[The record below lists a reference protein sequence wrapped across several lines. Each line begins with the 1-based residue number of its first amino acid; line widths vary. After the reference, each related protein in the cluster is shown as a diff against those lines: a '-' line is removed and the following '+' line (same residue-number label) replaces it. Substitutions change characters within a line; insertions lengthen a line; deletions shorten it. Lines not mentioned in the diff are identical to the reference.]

1 MYRPNFA
8 WRGVAVLGVAALA
21 LGACADDGGDGEPGG
36 DGQAFEGT
44 LDIGLILPQTGGLA
58 TFGPGMIAGA
68 QMAIE
73 EINENGGVW
82 GNDVA
87 WEVRDEGPAED
98 AEVVQ
103 QAAEYMIAQDVDAV
117 IGAAASTASLNIIES
132 LFNQSIIQVSPSNTG
147 PDFTDN
153 PYSQYYFRT
162 APSDVIQ
169 GSALAEQIL
178 EDGQQTIGILAQQTA
193 YGEGLANQVE
203 QVVTAGG
210 TEVVSKEFYDLAQT
224 EYGAEIQ
231 SLVDADPDAIVLISY
246 DESRQILPAMVGQG
260 LTPDNTQWYLVD
272 GNRLD
277 YSEDFDE
284 GLMEGVKAT
293 QPGSPDEPTEFF
305 QRLDEFQADLP
316 ERAYAPESYDAAI
329 LIALGA
335 IAADSDDPDEIAA
348 AMQAASKD
356 GTKCTTFAECRE
368 LLEAGEDIDYDGI
381 SGPVA
386 WTDAGDPGEAEI
398 GIFEYNAD
406 NTFER
411 INTVSG
417 TM

>member
-1 MYRPNFA
+1 MFRPNFA
-8 WRGVAVLGVAALA
+8 WRGAAVLGVAALA
-21 LGACADDGGDGEPGG
+21 LGACADDGGDDDTGG
-36 DGQAFEGT
+36 GGQGFEGT
-44 LDIGLILPQTGGLA
+44 LNVGLILPQTGGLA
-58 TFGPGMIAGA
+58 PYGEGMIAAA
-68 QMAIE
+68 QMAVD

-87 WEVRDEGPAED
+87 VELRDEGPAED

-103 QAAEYMIAQDVDAV
+103 QAAEYMIAQDVNAV
-117 IGAAASTASLNIIES
+117 IGAASSTSSLNIIES
-132 LFNQSIIQVSPSNTG
+132 LYNQAIIQVSPSNTG

-153 PYSQYYFRT
+153 PYNDYYFRT
-162 APSDVIQ
+162 APSDIIQ
-169 GSALAEQIL
+169 GSALGEEIL
-178 EDGQQTIGILAQQTA
+178 ADGQQTVGILAQQTA

-203 QVVTAGG
+203 QVVTGG
-210 TEVVSKEFYDLAQT
+210 GAEVVSKEFYDLAQT
-224 EYGAEIQ
+224 EYGAEVQ
-231 SLVDADPDAIVLISY
+231 ALVDANPDAIVLVSY
-246 DESRQILPAMVGQG
+246 DESRQIIPALVGAG
-260 LTPDNTQWYLVD
+260 IGPDAKQWYLVD

-284 GLMEGVKAT
+284 GLMEGVKAS
-293 QPGSPDEPTEFF
+293 QPGSPEEPTDFF
-305 QRLDEFQADLP
+305 ARLDEFQPGLP
-316 ERAYAPESYDAAI
+316 ERAYTPESYDAAI

-335 IAADSDDPDEIAA
+335 IAADSDNPDDIAA
-348 AMQAASKD
+348 GMQAASKD
-356 GTKCTTFAECRE
+356 GTKCTTFAECAE

-386 WTDAGDPGEAEI
+386 WTDEGDPGEAEI

-411 INTVSG
+411 ISTVSG